1 MMDPFENLMSEID
14 KKIAQLSGWIAGGQ
28 AKDFGDY
35 QRTCGEIRGLLTSR
49 EYITDLKQRLEH
61 SDNE

>member
-1 MMDPFENLMSEID
+1 MDPFENLMSEID
-14 KKIAQLSGWIAGGQ
+14 KKVTQLSEWISGGQ

-35 QRTCGEIRGLLTSR
+35 QKTCGEIRGLLLSR
-49 EYITDLKQRLEH
+49 QYITDLKQRLEH

>member
-1 MMDPFENLMSEID
+1 MDAFESLMSEID
-14 KKIAQLSGWIAGGQ
+14 KKVTQLSDWISGGQ

-35 QRTCGEIRGLLTSR
+35 QKTCGEIRGLLTSR
-49 EYITDLKQRLEH
+49 QYITDLKQRLEH